1 MKTAVFYFIL
11 FVAAG
16 MLLACEEE
24 KFIPADELPA
34 ISRTFIETHFPGVET
49 TAIVREKEGLD
60 VDYTVYLANGFDIDF
75 AKSGDWDDVD
85 GHISPVPES
94 ILALLPENLAEYV
107 AGAFPDFLIV
117 EVNRERYGYEISL
130 SNGLELKFNSDG
142 SFHNVD
148 GLLTTAGNV
157 STMWTGC

>member
-1 MKTAVFYFIL
+1 MKTNVFYFTL
-11 FVAAG
+11 FVVTG

-49 TAIVREKEGLD
+49 TTVVREKEGLD

-75 AKSGDWDDVD
+75 TKSGDWDDVD

-94 ILALLPENLAEYV
+94 ILALLPENLPEYV
-107 AGAFPDFLIV
+107 VGAFPNFQIV
-117 EVNRERYGYEISL
+117 EVNKERYGYEISL
-130 SNGLELKFNSDG
+130 SNGMELKFNS
-142 SFHNVD
+142 
-148 GLLTTAGNV
+148 AGRF
-157 STMWTGC
+157 TGIDD